1 MGEGSMFC
9 KLLQDG
15 KEKEAKLALRGATG
29 ANLEE
34 QRIVNWK
41 KILEVRTS
49 DSQFSSSSLYWDTVQ
64 DCYGNT
70 TLSTE
75 NTRLPACVDT
85 NHCPRYG
92 LDQTGQAT
100 VNRLVTVLAYNSP
113 DLSYLPLLYPITSV
127 LIKQGI
133 SEEDSYS
140 YITMV
145 VAPPSS
151 QNISYFTQSKS
162 GWDIL
167 CFALKPLAQ
176 KYVVSL
182 HIVYR
187 I

>member
-1 MGEGSMFC
+1 MFC
-9 KLLQDG
+9 KLLQEG
-15 KEKEAKLALRGATG
+15 KEKDAKLALRGT

-34 QRIVNWK
+34 QRSVNWK

-64 DCYGNT
+64 TCYGTT

-75 NTRLPACVDT
+75 TTRLPACVDT
-85 NHCPRYG
+85 NHCPTYG
-92 LDQTGQAT
+92 LGQTGQAT

-176 KYVVSL
+176 KYVVG
-182 HIVYR
+182 IK
-187 I
+187 